1 MLRELIE
8 ERLKTLSVEGE
19 PVFGHIE
26 SATNL
31 DAVIKNNRIAQDTA
45 FVIPMTDRGA
55 AQQLNT
61 YSFQQPITASVG
73 VVIACR
79 SINDRLGGDAIERME
94 SLKLHVRK
102 HLLGWEPDENLEA
115 LLFDQGRIV
124 SFSKTAA
131 FWLEQYRSRFT
142 FRGQDHVS

>member
-1 MLRELIE
+1 MMRELIE
-8 ERLKTLSVEGE
+8 QRLQTLTLDGE
-19 PVFGHIE
+19 PVFQHIE

-31 DAVIKNNRIAQDTA
+31 DSVIKNNRIAADTA

-55 AQQLNT
+55 ADQLNT
-61 YSFQQPITASVG
+61 YQFQQPITTGVG

-79 SINDRLGGDAIERME
+79 SINDRLGRDAIERME
-94 SLKLHVRK
+94 SLKVHVRQ
-102 HLLGWEPDENLEA
+102 HLLGWEPSETYEA

>member
-8 ERLKTLSVEGE
+8 DRLKGMTVEGQ
-19 PVFGHIE
+19 PVFKSIE

-31 DAVIKNNRIAQDTA
+31 DSVIKSGSVRADTA
-45 FVIPMTDRGA
+45 FVIPMTERGA
-55 AQQLNT
+55 AQQIDT
-61 YSFQQPITASVG
+61 YSFQQQIGSTVG

-94 SLKLHVRK
+94 TLKVHVRK
-102 HLLGWEPDENLEA
+102 HLLGWEPDNMEA

-142 FRGQDHVS
+142 FRGTDHVS